1 MHHTKVVFFE
11 KSIKCFDATGEQRV
25 LWGENKPTTIRLI
38 MAMQAKKVHIKECI
52 LFVVQINNTNEANSN
67 TECDGH
73 DIVMKHPILN

>member
-1 MHHTKVVFFE
+1 
-11 KSIKCFDATGEQRV
+11 
-25 LWGENKPTTIRLI
+25 